1 MPLDHWSDPGFLSA
15 GLWLT
20 SMTNVSTFPFL
31 MRSAKRGEGNKLLER
46 LWQFTRRSYRLHL
59 TWLFFCS
66 TRTYTVPDPPDLFD
80 GHVWPMYLKHRKEM
94 DNNCSRIGATNHKSL
109 QTLHATTLLCLSNHI
124 PDVKDLTLV
133 VFFLDRVPWR
143 DDIEGRYLQ
152 QGVRKRTEL
161 PAEQLIG
168 KVWNIFTDRSPMIV

>member
-124 PDVKDLTLV
+124 PWRQGFNSCCLFSGQSTLTGWH
-133 VFFLDRVPWR
+133 R
-143 DDIEGRYLQ
+143 
-152 QGVRKRTEL
+152 RTISTTRCTKAYRT
-161 PAEQLIG
+161 PC
-168 KVWNIFTDRSPMIV
+168 WTTYR